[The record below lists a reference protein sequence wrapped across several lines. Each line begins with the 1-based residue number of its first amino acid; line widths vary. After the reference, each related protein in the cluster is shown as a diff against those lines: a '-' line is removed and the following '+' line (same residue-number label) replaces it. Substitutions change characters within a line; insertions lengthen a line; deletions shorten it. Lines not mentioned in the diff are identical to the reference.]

1 MMSQTKRKGLM
12 FEIDRDGKWFLIDLK
27 GIAYSVN
34 DNDGRIVCPDSTFLG
49 GQNGLCLRLD
59 VQSGQKY
66 LVDGKKIYNVN
77 EKREVVDAF
86 GNIVKD
92 ITIFSFNWPKWESN
106 EDLSAKKNIGIL
118 G

>member
-1 MMSQTKRKGLM
+1 M

-106 EDLSAKKNIGIL
+106 EDLSSKK
-118 G
+118 